1 MAKESKATSL
11 MNSIVASYFKPAM
24 QRLHLSYCI
33 QESQCFSRY
42 DLGTPYILCK
52 AIDRGALMCCTV
64 HHAPYALKLPMQKEG
79 NTNNHDWKRP
89 GLAEI
94 CRPSLGLFSIC
105 KSHINQ
111 PKSTGGPHYC
121 NPDLPLLSCLAAG
134 VGRSAVC
141 SVRLPAIFFRPVPS
155 R

>member
-1 MAKESKATSL
+1 M
-11 MNSIVASYFKPAM
+11 Y
-24 QRLHLSYCI
+24 R
-33 QESQCFSRY
+33 
-42 DLGTPYILCK
+42 
-52 AIDRGALMCCTV
+52 TV
-64 HHAPYALKLPMQKEG
+64 HHAPYAPKLPMQEEG

-134 VGRSAVC
+134 LVDLRFAVSACRLFSSGRSPPAEHNRPLSFDNECYWKTDQQRNTAAVHPIPYGR
-141 SVRLPAIFFRPVPS
+141 SGSNLDNLKR
-155 R
+155 